1 MTNYKQ
7 IADIMQAQ
15 PADTKWLNKE
25 EFKNLMEKR
34 KLKFVLK
41 IDEQPNVIREVWG
54 NNNFQ
59 IIVLRSK
66 RSEEFQVL

>member
-1 MTNYKQ
+1 MTNYKE

-25 EFKNLMEKR
+25 EFNDLMEKR
-34 KLKFVLK
+34 RLKFVQK

-59 IIVLRSK
+59 IIVLHTENK
-66 RSEEFQVL
+66 FQIL